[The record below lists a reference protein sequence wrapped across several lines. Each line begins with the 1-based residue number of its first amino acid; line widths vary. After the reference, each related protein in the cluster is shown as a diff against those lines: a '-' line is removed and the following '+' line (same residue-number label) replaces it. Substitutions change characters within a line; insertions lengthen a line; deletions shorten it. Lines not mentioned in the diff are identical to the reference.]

1 VEIEIDTEIVSAKP
15 LTKDEEAMVRL
26 AMLIQA
32 LVQTFKELGFDV
44 DKAVEKL
51 AGAIRRAWEQCE

>member
-26 AMLIQA
+26 AMITQA
-32 LVQTFKELGFDV
+32 LVRCLKELGFDV
-44 DKAVEKL
+44 DKAAEKI
-51 AGAIRRAWEQCE
+51 AGAIRVAWEQE